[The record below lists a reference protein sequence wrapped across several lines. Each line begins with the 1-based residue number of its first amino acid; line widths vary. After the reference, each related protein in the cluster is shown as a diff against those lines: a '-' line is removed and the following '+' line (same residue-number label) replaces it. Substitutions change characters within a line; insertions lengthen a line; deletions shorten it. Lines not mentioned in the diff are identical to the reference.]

1 MENVIEKGEAIE
13 NGVIAAE
20 SEFSSRSISGLFWKY
35 SIFALAGLGFQ
46 AASVV
51 ADGIFVG
58 TGLGEMGL
66 AAISIIVPFWLL
78 SVGFFGLFGVGAS
91 TLSAIRLG
99 NGDAAG
105 AREVY
110 GKVIIFAF
118 YISAILCL
126 IIFLSL
132 DAVLTRLGA
141 TPEILPYARAYAVPY
156 LIGLPF
162 CVVGTVAYYF
172 TRLAEK
178 PLAASIGYIA
188 PAIIAIVAEYLFI
201 FKFNMGMAGSA
212 IPWVLCVGLSVFL
225 IPYLQAKTI
234 FKIKA
239 SDFIPNFRLTFE
251 SSKIGFAMFII
262 QVATMVSTAMI
273 NNLITANGGTGLDI
287 ASFGLL
293 NAYIG
298 YIFMLFTTA
307 FIMGLQPIASY
318 NMGAKLYSRVASLIK
333 VGVTQST
340 ALVIVVLIVTFV
352 FADPIITFFVGPVPE
367 LVSNIKA
374 IMQIW
379 LALYALGNVSQIVSG
394 FYMAMERNG
403 FAILNGVARIFIFAV
418 PLLLVL
424 PRFFGLKGVW
434 MAQPGA
440 DILAFALAIACIY
453 GEYKKLGRMSA

>member
-1 MENVIEKGEAIE
+1 MENAIGKE
-13 NGVIAAE
+13 QMADMDPGVAE
-20 SEFSSRSISGLFWKY
+20 SEFSSKSISKLFWKY
-35 SIFALAGLGFQ
+35 SVFALAGLGFQ

-91 TLSAIRLG
+91 TLSAIKLG
-99 NGDAAG
+99 NGDVKG
-105 AREVY
+105 ARDVY
-110 GKVIIFAF
+110 GKVIVFAF
-118 YISAILCL
+118 YISVALCIVL
-126 IIFLSL
+126 YLAL
-132 DAVLTRLGA
+132 DGVLKGLGA

-162 CVVGTVAYYF
+162 CVIGTVGYYY

-188 PAIIAIVAEYLFI
+188 PAIIAIITEYLFI
-201 FKFNMGMAGSA
+201 FKFDMGMAGSA

-225 IPYLQAKTI
+225 IPYLQAKTV

-239 SDFIPNFRLTFE
+239 SDFIPDIKLTIE

-273 NNLITANGGTGLDI
+273 NNLITKNGGTGLDI

-307 FIMGLQPIASY
+307 FMMGLQPIASY
-318 NMGAKLYSRVASLIK
+318 NMGAKLYGRVATLIK

-340 ALVIVVLIVTFV
+340 ALIIAVLALTFV
-352 FADPIITFFVGPVPE
+352 FAEPIITFFVGPVPE
-367 LVSNIKA
+367 LVGNIKA
-374 IMQIW
+374 IMKIW
-379 LALYALGNVSQIVSG
+379 LALYALGNVSQLVAG
-394 FYMAMERNG
+394 FYMAIERNG
-403 FAILNGVARIFIFAV
+403 FAILNGIARIFLFAI
-418 PLLLVL
+418 PLLMIL
-424 PRFFGLKGVW
+424 PGIFGLKGVW

-440 DILAFALAIACIY
+440 DILAFALAMVCIY
-453 GEYKKLGRMSA
+453 GEHKKLKQMSI